1 MTSTS
6 AYHFQLEE
14 QLQDYCIAVLRQ
26 KGVPCSKEMYLN
38 GLRADIVTPD
48 AIIECK
54 KVLTRDAIWQAY
66 GQAREY
72 ADRTG
77 KPRVI
82 LVGQSPNSEKALNA
96 AMGAADQL
104 KGKAEVSFIET
115 DGYWR
120 LKSRQVAVA
129 PARQQPAPRQYVAAS
144 SHLDSGYE
152 IYIFPRCMALI
163 VACGLFAATVGRPS
177 ARVVDASNCVEY
189 AGQGGC
195 TATNIRAIPEGAIV
209 DSLQNGTNVV
219 VEKEENGWCKIKRGW
234 AFCEHLR

>member
-6 AYHFQLEE
+6 TYRFALEE

-26 KGVPCSKEMYLN
+26 KGIPCSKEMYLN

-115 DGYWR
+115 DKYWQ
-120 LKSRQVAVA
+120 LTPRQVAVA
-129 PARQQPAPRQYVAAS
+129 PAQRQPVARQYVAAS
-144 SHLDSGYE
+144 SHLDGYE
-152 IYIFPRCMALI
+152 IYIFPWCMALI
-163 VACGLFAATVGRPS
+163 VACGLFAATMGRSS

-195 TATNIRAIPEGAIV
+195 TATNIRAIPEGEIV

-219 VEKEENGWCKIKRGW
+219 VKKEENEWCKIKQGW
-234 AFCEHLR
+234 AFCAHLR